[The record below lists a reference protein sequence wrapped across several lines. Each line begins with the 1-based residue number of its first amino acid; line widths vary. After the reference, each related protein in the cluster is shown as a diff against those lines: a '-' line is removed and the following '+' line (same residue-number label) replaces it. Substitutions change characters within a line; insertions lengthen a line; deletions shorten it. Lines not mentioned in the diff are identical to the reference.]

1 MSFKVDVGKI
11 YEIVVTTWDGLYRY
25 RTEDLVE
32 VIGFYGT
39 IPKYQFV
46 RRLVYYSP
54 ELPSTNYSSYTLSKI
69 SNWSPK
75 ILASFGSKI

>member
-1 MSFKVDVGKI
+1 MGFNKLCTKQGLFRNVSFKVDVGKI

-46 RRLVYYSP
+46 RRSVYYST
-54 ELPSTNYSSYTLSKI
+54 ELP
-69 SNWSPK
+69 
-75 ILASFGSKI
+75 

>member
-46 RRLVYYSP
+46 RRSVLLDFSLTVKAAPHECIIRTSQP
-54 ELPSTNYSSYTLSKI
+54 
-69 SNWSPK
+69 
-75 ILASFGSKI
+75 